1 METKLVRNFLSRGI
15 NQLGSHCGGP
25 NVPGPYA
32 IGTSAAYQISNYY
45 IFFLIK
51 RMLWYTD
58 TVNGQNIL
66 HVLNHVEMELG
77 FEQGNAW
84 GMSAWAQLLRQS
96 LAKKVPVQVSGF
108 SATLC
113 S

>member
-1 METKLVRNFLSRGI
+1 
-15 NQLGSHCGGP
+15 
-25 NVPGPYA
+25 
-32 IGTSAAYQISNYY
+32 
-45 IFFLIK
+45 
-51 RMLWYTD
+51 MLWYTD
-58 TVNGQNIL
+58 TVNGQNTL

-96 LAKKVPVQVSGF
+96 LAKKMPVQVSRF